1 MKYISKN
8 KGTKTGLEHKGNMIV
23 KWTAEYGTDILEWYK
38 ENGLSIVLLNL
49 RLMIYLLG

>member
-23 KWTAEYGTDILEWYK
+23 KWTAEYGRTDILEWYK
-38 ENGLSIVLLNL
+38 ENGLF
-49 RLMIYLLG
+49 